1 MVGQQAGGVGARRV
15 GVGGRS
21 GGGMS
26 GRKRGATERR
36 AGVTGGGV
44 QLAGGGRRSRCRSS
58 GELWWSS
65 RQVGP
70 ARGARTVAPAGV
82 GEGGATEHGWG
93 GERQSVACSDAG
105 GGVW

>member
-44 QLAGGGRRSRCRSS
+44 QRAGGGRRSWCRSS

-65 RQVGP
+65 RVVP

-82 GEGGATEHGWG
+82 GEGGATERGWG
-93 GERQSVACSDAG
+93 GVEAN
-105 GGVW
+105 WPL

>member
-1 MVGQQAGGVGARRV
+1 MIQTASAGAAGRCVFALRKGGATGKVRHATLNTVVGQHAGGVGARRV

-36 AGVTGGGV
+36 TEVTGGGV
-44 QLAGGGRRSRCRSS
+44 QRPGGGPRSWCRSS

-65 RQVGP
+65 R
-70 ARGARTVAPAGV
+70 
-82 GEGGATEHGWG
+82 
-93 GERQSVACSDAG
+93 
-105 GGVW
+105 